1 MEEFNYTFNNGLQ
14 FKCTLGEDGY
24 TVGLVGG
31 NLEEPLMGTFTDFE
45 ELLYALAP
53 VVQDNVQDA
62 FEFGL
67 FSGAFY
73 MNFADSTS
81 LSNDEVTEILLK

>member
-14 FKCTLGEDGY
+14 FKCSLGEDGY
-24 TVGLVGG
+24 TVGLIGG
-31 NLEEPLMGTFTDFE
+31 NLAEPLMGTFTDFE

-53 VVQDNVQDA
+53 VVQDNVQNG
-62 FEFGL
+62 FEFGM

-81 LSNDEVTEILLK
+81 LSNEEAAEILLK